1 MLIENT
7 VLIKADGT
15 IENAPLDFC
24 DARCLVSAKE
34 HAGWT
39 WGCDLVSNGRL
50 VGAVS
55 DTGLLDKLPHNLIA
69 SLIFRQHLY
78 GDCFVFVA
86 SDGDEELLPIDEK
99 GLKRELS
106 RLAKRK

>member
-7 VLIKADGT
+7 VLIKANGT

-24 DARCLVSAKE
+24 DARCLVSASE
-34 HAGWT
+34 HAGWSC
-39 WGCDLVSNGRL
+39 GCDLVRNGHL
-50 VGAVS
+50 IGAVS

-78 GDCFVFVA
+78 GDCFVFV
-86 SDGDEELLPIDEK
+86 SNDDDTELLPIDEQ

-106 RLAKRK
+106 TLTKCK